1 MNYISKFFFLTS
13 YLFIYLFAWVQLSL
27 DMEKALHQ
35 QVMSLTPD
43 QFNQLPPDQRNQVLQ
58 FQQMLRQ

>member
-58 FQQMLRQ
+58 IQQMLR